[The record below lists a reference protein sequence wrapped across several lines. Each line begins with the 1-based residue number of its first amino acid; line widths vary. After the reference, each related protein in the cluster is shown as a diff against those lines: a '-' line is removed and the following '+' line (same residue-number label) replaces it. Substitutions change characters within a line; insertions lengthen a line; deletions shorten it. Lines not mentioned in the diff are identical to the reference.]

1 MGMFDGLFGG
11 SKKDPY
17 KEARQYLDKMEPML
31 HQYYD
36 PYVSWGNQAMPTLE
50 EQYAML
56 LQNPSAL
63 YASLGSEYQT
73 SPGYQFQLDQALNAG
88 NQAMSAGGMLGTP
101 AHQQQN
107 MGYAQGLA
115 NQDYNNYMA
124 RMLDMYGLGLS
135 GTQGQLGYGYNA
147 SNQLAS
153 GLGNLYGSQANLAFG
168 GAASQNKQSSD
179 MWGSILGLAGTAAGS
194 LLGPAGA
201 VVGNQIGQTVGGW
214 MK

>member
-88 NQAMSAGGMLGTP
+88 NQAMAAGGMLGTP

-124 RMLDMYGLGLS
+124 KMLDMYGLGLS
-135 GTQGQLGYGYNA
+135 GTQNQLGYGFNA
-147 SNQLAS
+147 ANQMAS
-153 GLGNLYGSQANLAFG
+153 GLGNLYGTQANLAFG
-168 GAASQNKQSSD
+168 GAASKNKQNSD
-179 MWGSILGLAGTAAGS
+179 MWGS
-194 LLGPAGA
+194 LLGVGGSIFGPSINEIGGA
-201 VVGNQIGQTVGGW
+201 LGKTVGGW